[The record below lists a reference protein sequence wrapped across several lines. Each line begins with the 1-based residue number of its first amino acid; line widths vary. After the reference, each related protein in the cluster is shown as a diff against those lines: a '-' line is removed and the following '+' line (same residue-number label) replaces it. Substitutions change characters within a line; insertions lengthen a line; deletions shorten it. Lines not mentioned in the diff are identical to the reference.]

1 MSAASEY
8 RVEIKPYEALTRD
21 ELHDIFMLRN
31 VVFVVGQGITA
42 EPEVD
47 GRDPE
52 CEHAMLWEDDTL
64 LGTARIFHREEPKVV
79 GRVAVLTSR
88 QGQGLG
94 SILMEAVQA
103 HIGEASAELHAQAH
117 LEDWY
122 TQLGWVRVGE
132 IFEEAEIPHV
142 MMQWGQEH

>member
-1 MSAASEY
+1 MSAESNY
-8 RVEIKPYEALTRD
+8 RVEINAYEELTRD
-21 ELHDIFMLRN
+21 ELHDVFMLRN
-31 VVFVVGQGITA
+31 IVFVVGQGITA

-52 CEHAMLWEDDTL
+52 CEHAMLWDGDTL
-64 LGTARIFHREEPKVV
+64 LGTARIFHRETPQVV

-88 QGQGLG
+88 QGEGLG

-103 HIGEASAELHAQAH
+103 HIGEAAAELHAQAH

-122 TQLGWVRVGE
+122 TRLGWKRAGDV
-132 IFEEAEIPHV
+132 FEEAEIPHV
-142 MMQWGQEH
+142 MMTWPD